1 MGTREFKMGDLCVW
15 GLIRT
20 IHLRGN
26 CINERERIK
35 NSRAIFFQAG
45 KGKKKKRGSLQD
57 RDVDICQ
64 EHKCSLE

>member
-35 NSRAIFFQAG
+35 NSRAIFFSSRQG
-45 KGKKKKRGSLQD
+45 EKKKKRIFAGQ
-57 RDVDICQ
+57 RC
-64 EHKCSLE
+64 

>member
-45 KGKKKKRGSLQD
+45 KGKKKKEDLCRTEMLTSA
-57 RDVDICQ
+57 RNINV
-64 EHKCSLE
+64 H